1 MKGKSNNPTI
11 QMLYL
16 MIIDSEENKRK
27 FVVLY
32 EKYRYLLMKVA
43 YDVLGD
49 NYLAEDAVHEAF
61 IKVTKNMEK
70 IGDVNSQETKRYLIT
85 ITKNSAIDI
94 YRKKCIQMK
103 REVFVDELDE
113 EEMPFACMETDTDN
127 SVLDILKNLPANYKD
142 VFLLKYSSRLKNSEI
157 AELLGIS
164 EANVRKRL
172 SRGKEMI
179 QKSLNNPE
187 DRANGT
193 HRSD

>member
-11 QMLYL
+11 QMIYL

-127 SVLDILKNLPANYKD
+127 SVLDILKNLPANYSGTAWHFGGKRKEKAFQRKGND
-142 VFLLKYSSRLKNSEI
+142 PEI
-157 AELLGIS
+157 TQQSGGQS
-164 EANVRKRL
+164 QWN
-172 SRGKEMI
+172 
-179 QKSLNNPE
+179 
-187 DRANGT
+187 T
-193 HRSD
+193 

>member
-11 QMLYL
+11 QMIYL

-85 ITKNSAIDI
+85 D
-94 YRKKCIQMK
+94 
-103 REVFVDELDE
+103 
-113 EEMPFACMETDTDN
+113 
-127 SVLDILKNLPANYKD
+127 
-142 VFLLKYSSRLKNSEI
+142 
-157 AELLGIS
+157 
-164 EANVRKRL
+164 
-172 SRGKEMI
+172 
-179 QKSLNNPE
+179 
-187 DRANGT
+187 
-193 HRSD
+193 